1 MGRPGLRRRV
11 IPIVVAKCGL
21 YLKDNATE
29 VEGVFRISGSA
40 KRMRDLQ
47 EIFDTGPKVCLL
59 GLSGSDEADWQ
70 YGKNMD
76 WKTLPYTPHDV
87 ATIFRR

>member
-1 MGRPGLRRRV
+1 
-11 IPIVVAKCGL
+11 
-21 YLKDNATE
+21 
-29 VEGVFRISGSA
+29 
-40 KRMRDLQ
+40 MRDLQ
-47 EIFDTGPKVCLL
+47 EIFDTGPKVCPL